1 MLVSSLINMHE
12 LVSRKHHTYESI
24 NT

>member
-1 MLVSSLINMHE
+1 MLVSSVINMHE